1 MKKLFVLCLC
11 LFFIPAFAFAEDDEW
26 GSVYDNLKE
35 FEKPVPA
42 VTDKE
47 FNDVIKSKMGKKK
60 KNKNSYENIQAHD
73 MSSLTDL
80 EETYPSIL
88 VMQKFYTDDNKIIDE
103 GYYKAVVSIPKNKYE
118 KHYVHFFQGHTH
130 KGKIRMY
137 ETNNDYDE
145 PEINY
150 AKIIEENGTLKFI
163 YGNIDCNL
171 EGNLVKVR

>member
-1 MKKLFVLCLC
+1 MKKLLVLCLC
-11 LFFIPAFAFAEDDEW
+11 MFFISSYAFAEDDEW

-47 FNDVIKSKMGKKK
+47 FNDVINAKKGKKK
-60 KNKNSYENIQAHD
+60 KGKNTFENVQAHD

-80 EETYPSIL
+80 EDTYPSIL
-88 VMQKFYTDDNKIIDE
+88 VMQKFYTDDNRIIDE
-103 GYYKAVVSIPKNKYE
+103 GYYKAVVSVPKNKYE
-118 KHYVHFFQGHTH
+118 KYYVHFFQGHSH
-130 KGKIRMY
+130 KGKIRMF
-137 ETNNDYDE
+137 ETTNDYDE

-150 AKIIEENGTLKFI
+150 AKIIENKGLLKFI

-171 EGNLVKVR
+171 ECDLIKAK

>member
-1 MKKLFVLCLC
+1 MKKLLIIVLCLF
-11 LFFIPAFAFAEDDEW
+11 LTPTFTFAEDDDW

-47 FNDVIKSKMGKKK
+47 FNEVIKFKKGKKK
-60 KNKNSYENIQAHD
+60 KDKNSYENIQAHD

-80 EETYPSIL
+80 ENNYPSIL

-130 KGKIRMY
+130 KGKIRMF

-150 AKIIEENGTLKFI
+150 AKMIEKNGVLKFI
-163 YGNIDCNL
+163 YGNIDTNLECNL
-171 EGNLVKVR
+171 IKAK